1 MLCDRGRA
9 PKFCLL
15 HSLPEV
21 QLQSSIVVARFGSAF
36 SYIHVCGNLVP
47 VCSLICWNVCLMC
60 LEWKLE
66 SINYWITYTILHD
79 QFLVSFWFSFWSVI
93 KCYSM
98 TFYWNYDFC
107 LQEQITKIKIYKAV
121 PTHRSSFRWNPRC
134 CIGVEEQH
142 HRLRGNWYEEQW
154 CWSHGDKSKR
164 GCIGTCFTFLES
176 EFKLKMF
183 LHCQWWVNPSIRY
196 LSTEFLLIKLCN
208 GLEGLFIQIH
218 STSYY

>member
-107 LQEQITKIKIYKAV
+107 LQEQITKINIQSSAYPQIQFPLKSPLLHWCGRTAPQIERKLVWRAV
-121 PTHRSSFRWNPRC
+121 VLVTWGQVKTWVHR
-134 CIGVEEQH
+134 
-142 HRLRGNWYEEQW
+142 Y
-154 CWSHGDKSKR
+154 
-164 GCIGTCFTFLES
+164 
-176 EFKLKMF
+176 MF
-183 LHCQWWVNPSIRY
+183 YVLGIWI
-196 LSTEFLLIKLCN
+196 
-208 GLEGLFIQIH
+208 
-218 STSYY
+218 